1 MEKTNTNRSYK
12 TALSQ
17 FQNETGLDLEDIKRL
32 PEKDLSKKIDKFIE
46 SLNIKDSSKLT
57 RLSAI
62 RSAIEQETD
71 IQLTK
76 SKIRKTLSKDKLRH
90 SNKEEITTDELNKI
104 IDYFFEKYKEEKRN
118 KSSRLI
124 PSLRNY
130 ILVKLLAFTG
140 QRIGDILSLEVNE
153 AKKETLFFKQDKT
166 GAEVKTENP
175 VLAEINLY
183 IQLVSLSD
191 NDYLLQVAL
200 REIQFLILKF

>member
-90 SNKEEITTDELNKI
+90 SN
-104 IDYFFEKYKEEKRN
+104 
-118 KSSRLI
+118 
-124 PSLRNY
+124 
-130 ILVKLLAFTG
+130 
-140 QRIGDILSLEVNE
+140 
-153 AKKETLFFKQDKT
+153 
-166 GAEVKTENP
+166 
-175 VLAEINLY
+175 
-183 IQLVSLSD
+183 
-191 NDYLLQVAL
+191 
-200 REIQFLILKF
+200 

>member
-1 MEKTNTNRSYK
+1 MSFPIETFYALEKVGKQKNSVFEFIPGLNLKSLKKQIFRVIEKPFWTRTRQDLK
-12 TALSQ
+12 RQLVDLIILLS
-17 FQNETGLDLEDIKRL
+17 
-32 PEKDLSKKIDKFIE
+32 
-46 SLNIKDSSKLT
+46 
-57 RLSAI
+57 I

-166 GAEVKTENP
+166 GVEFRLHLFYQRKSSNHRR
-175 VLAEINLY
+175 
-183 IQLVSLSD
+183 Q
-191 NDYLLQVAL
+191 
-200 REIQFLILKF
+200 

>member
-153 AKKETLFFKQDKT
+153 AKKETLFLQ
-166 GAEVKTENP
+166 P
-175 VLAEINLY
+175 VLEY
-183 IQLVSLSD
+183 PSL
-191 NDYLLQVAL
+191 
-200 REIQFLILKF
+200 

>member
-130 ILVKLLAFTG
+130 TELKEEREALM
-140 QRIGDILSLEVNE
+140 NE
-153 AKKETLFFKQDKT
+153 Y
-166 GAEVKTENP
+166 AEKRG
-175 VLAEINLY
+175 EI
-183 IQLVSLSD
+183 
-191 NDYLLQVAL
+191 
-200 REIQFLILKF
+200 